1 MTCVSYSGLLAVPC
15 RVSPLLTLLL
25 SPAGLPPFPFLGY
38 YCSSTRAAECRL
50 RPALSIFAREEISTE
65 PFSPKVNVV
74 VGANGSGKSNFFH
87 AIRFVLSDM
96 FQNLRSEDR
105 GALLHEGAGHSVVS
119 AFVEIVFDNS
129 DNRIPVDKDEV
140 RLRRTVASKKDEY
153 YLDGKHVSKTE
164 VMNLLESAGFS
175 RSNPYYVVQQG
186 KIASLTLMKDSER
199 LDLLKEIGA
208 NKRKQIDQ
216 VVHYLE
222 ERLRELDEEKE
233 ELKKY
238 QQLDKQRRSLE
249 YTILDHELNDARNE
263 LASMDDNRRQIS
275 ERMSH
280 ADNEVVDVREK
291 IKSFDKEIKYS
302 TKGINDTKAQKE
314 GVEKKRTEAL
324 KGVAQIELDLRD
336 IKDRI
341 LNEKRAKDEAAR
353 DLQSVRMESDKSKSE
368 LAEIIKVHQAK
379 LKEEEEISKSIMDRE
394 KRLSIL
400 YQKQGRATQF
410 ANKAARD
417 KWLQKE
423 IDDLERV
430 LLSNRK
436 QEGLLQEEIQK
447 LKDEINNMNSYI
459 ESRKGESS
467 KLESA
472 LAKRHNDYN
481 DLRKQRDEL
490 QEERKSFWK
499 EEADV
504 NAEIDRLRDDLVKAQ
519 KSLDHAT
526 PGDIRRGLNSVSRI
540 IKDHG
545 ITGVFGP
552 VLELVD
558 CEEKF
563 FTAVEVT
570 AGNSLFHVVVENDD
584 ISTKIIQVL
593 TREKGGRV
601 TFIPLNRVKVPDVS
615 CPQSPDFVP
624 LLKKLKYRA
633 DHRRAFEQ
641 VFGRTVICRDLE
653 TATKVARGNGLDCI
667 TLDGDQVARKGGMTG
682 GFYDS
687 RRSKLKFVKIIRD
700 NKTAIEKK
708 AAHLDN
714 QQMDA
719 ERDHA
724 KSELEQ
730 YKADIASAMKQIASL
745 EKALGKKE
753 KSLDNIRNQIEQ
765 IQSGIAMKNDEMG
778 TELID
783 QLTSEERDLLS
794 RLNPEITELK
804 EKFLLCKN
812 SRIEIETRK
821 EELET
826 NLSTNLMRRQKEL
839 EAIISSADSKTLPLE
854 AESKEQELKS
864 SKRSLD
870 ELTAMLK
877 ANVDA
882 INNFTRKMEELKRQ
896 RDDLKTLEANLEQT
910 VQDGAK
916 DLEQL
921 MSSRSMHLAK
931 QDECMKKIR
940 DLGSLP
946 ADAFET
952 YKRKNKKQLQKMLYD
967 CNEQLQQFSHVNK
980 KALDQYVNFTEQRE
994 QLQRRR
1000 AELDAGDQKIREL
1013 ISVLDQRKDE
1023 SIERTFKGVARHFR
1037 EVFSELVQGG
1047 HGHLVMMR
1055 KKDGDAADDDN
1066 DEDGPREPDPE
1077 GRIEKY
1083 IGVKVSFTGKG
1094 ETQSMKQLSGGQK
1107 TVVALTLIFAIQRCD
1122 PAPFYLFDEIDAA
1135 LDPQYRTA
1143 VGNMIRRLADMAD
1156 TQFIATTFRPEIAK
1170 VADKIYG
1177 VTHKNRADANEEI
1190 VEQDDASHL
1199 LDVVIEGFKSYREEI
1214 STQPF
1219 SPKVNVVV
1227 GANGSGKS
1235 NFFHAIRFVL
1245 NDMFQNLHNED
1256 RAVLLHEGDGPSV
1269 FSAFVEIVFD
1279 NSDYRIPVDKK
1290 EVRLCR
1296 TVAAKKDEY
1305 YLDGK
1310 RVSKTEVMNL
1320 LESAGFSHSNPYYIV
1335 QQGKIASLTL
1345 MKDSERLDL
1354 LKEIGANK
1362 RKQIDQVVHYL
1373 EERLRELDEEKVKL
1387 KKYEQLDK
1395 QRRSLEYTILDHEP
1409 NDARKELASMDDSRR
1424 KISERISHA
1433 DNEAVDVRE
1442 KIKSIDKEIK
1452 FLAKRINDTKAQNE
1466 GAEKERTEAL
1476 NVVAQIELDLKDI
1489 NDRILNEKWAKDEA
1503 ARDLQ
1508 SVRMESEKSK
1518 SELAVISKVH
1528 QAKLKE
1534 EEEVS
1539 KSIMDCEK
1547 QLSIL
1552 YQKQDW
1558 ADQFANKAT
1567 RDKWLRKEI
1576 GGRECLLLL
1585 NKKQEA
1591 LLQEEIQKL
1600 KDETNNMNS
1609 YIESHKSESNKLESA
1624 LVKKHNDYN
1633 GLRKQRNELQ
1643 EERKS
1648 LWKEEADV
1656 TAEKHRL
1663 KEDLVKAQK
1672 KLDHAIP
1679 GDIRRVLNSAIRII
1693 RDHGIKGVFGP
1704 LLELVNCEDNL
1715 FHVVVEND
1723 DTATKILHILIQQG
1737 GGVVTFIALNR
1748 VKVPDVRVPQ
1758 SPDIVFV
1765 PLLNKLEYRAD
1776 HRLAFELVFG
1786 RTVICKDLETAT
1798 KVARANGLDCI
1809 TLDGDQVARKGDMR
1823 GGFYDSTCSK
1833 LKIVKIIRDNT
1844 MAIQIKEAHLKD
1856 VGSKLRDM
1864 TDLITK
1870 QQQMGSKRDRAKLE
1884 LEQFNKNIASA
1895 MKLMG
1900 SLERALGT
1908 KLTSEEQDLL
1918 SRLNPEITEL
1928 KERLKQ
1934 EELETNLSINL
1945 MMHQKELEA
1954 IISSTDSKTLPL
1966 EAESK
1971 EQELESSKMNL
1982 DNLTAMLEDNMNII
1996 NNFTRKMEELKRKRD
2011 DLKTLQ
2017 ASLE

>member
-1 MTCVSYSGLLAVPC
+1 
-15 RVSPLLTLLL
+15 
-25 SPAGLPPFPFLGY
+25 
-38 YCSSTRAAECRL
+38 
-50 RPALSIFAREEISTE
+50 
-65 PFSPKVNVV
+65 
-74 VGANGSGKSNFFH
+74 
-87 AIRFVLSDM
+87 M

-105 GALLHEGAGHSVVS
+105 GALLHEGADISVLS

-129 DNRIPVDKDEV
+129 DNRIPVDKEEV

-249 YTILDHELNDARNE
+249 YTILDHELNEARNE
-263 LASMDDNRRQIS
+263 LASMDDNRRKIS

-291 IKSFDKEIKYS
+291 VKTFDKEIKYS

-324 KGVAQIELDLRD
+324 KVVAQIELDLRD

-341 LNEKRAKDEAAR
+341 LNEKRAKDEAAK
-353 DLQSVRMESDKSKSE
+353 DLQSVRMESEKSKSE
-368 LAEIIKVHQAK
+368 LAEISKVHQAK

-447 LKDEINNMNSYI
+447 LKDEINNLNSYI
-459 ESRKGESS
+459 ESRKSESS

-472 LAKRHNDYN
+472 LAKKHNDYN

-504 NAEIDRLRDDLVKAQ
+504 TAEIDRLKDDLVKAQ

-540 IKDHG
+540 IRDHG

-584 ISTKIIQVL
+584 ISTRIIQVL

-601 TFIPLNRVKVPDVS
+601 TFIPLNRVKVPD
-615 CPQSPDFVP
+615 
-624 LLKKLKYRA
+624 
-633 DHRRAFEQ
+633 

-708 AAHLDN
+708 AAHLENKITDLVTKQ

-730 YKADIASAMKQIASL
+730 FKVDIASAMKQMVSL
-745 EKALGKKE
+745 DKALGKKE

-896 RDDLKTLEANLEQT
+896 RDDLKALEANLEQT

-931 QDECMKKIR
+931 QEECMKKIR

-1055 KKDGDAADDDN
+1055 KKDGDADDDDN

-1083 IGVKVSFTGKG
+1083 IGVKVKVSFTGKG

-1177 VTHKNRADANEEI
+1177 VTHKNR
-1190 VEQDDASHL
+1190 V
-1199 LDVVIEGFKSYREEI
+1199 SYI
-1214 STQPF
+1214 
-1219 SPKVNVVV
+1219 NVV
-1227 GANGSGKS
+1227 
-1235 NFFHAIRFVL
+1235 
-1245 NDMFQNLHNED
+1245 
-1256 RAVLLHEGDGPSV
+1256 
-1269 FSAFVEIVFD
+1269 
-1279 NSDYRIPVDKK
+1279 
-1290 EVRLCR
+1290 
-1296 TVAAKKDEY
+1296 
-1305 YLDGK
+1305 
-1310 RVSKTEVMNL
+1310 
-1320 LESAGFSHSNPYYIV
+1320 
-1335 QQGKIASLTL
+1335 
-1345 MKDSERLDL
+1345 
-1354 LKEIGANK
+1354 
-1362 RKQIDQVVHYL
+1362 
-1373 EERLRELDEEKVKL
+1373 
-1387 KKYEQLDK
+1387 
-1395 QRRSLEYTILDHEP
+1395 
-1409 NDARKELASMDDSRR
+1409 
-1424 KISERISHA
+1424 
-1433 DNEAVDVRE
+1433 
-1442 KIKSIDKEIK
+1442 
-1452 FLAKRINDTKAQNE
+1452 
-1466 GAEKERTEAL
+1466 
-1476 NVVAQIELDLKDI
+1476 
-1489 NDRILNEKWAKDEA
+1489 
-1503 ARDLQ
+1503 
-1508 SVRMESEKSK
+1508 
-1518 SELAVISKVH
+1518 
-1528 QAKLKE
+1528 
-1534 EEEVS
+1534 
-1539 KSIMDCEK
+1539 
-1547 QLSIL
+1547 
-1552 YQKQDW
+1552 
-1558 ADQFANKAT
+1558 
-1567 RDKWLRKEI
+1567 
-1576 GGRECLLLL
+1576 
-1585 NKKQEA
+1585 
-1591 LLQEEIQKL
+1591 
-1600 KDETNNMNS
+1600 
-1609 YIESHKSESNKLESA
+1609 
-1624 LVKKHNDYN
+1624 
-1633 GLRKQRNELQ
+1633 
-1643 EERKS
+1643 
-1648 LWKEEADV
+1648 
-1656 TAEKHRL
+1656 
-1663 KEDLVKAQK
+1663 
-1672 KLDHAIP
+1672 
-1679 GDIRRVLNSAIRII
+1679 
-1693 RDHGIKGVFGP
+1693 
-1704 LLELVNCEDNL
+1704 
-1715 FHVVVEND
+1715 
-1723 DTATKILHILIQQG
+1723 
-1737 GGVVTFIALNR
+1737 
-1748 VKVPDVRVPQ
+1748 
-1758 SPDIVFV
+1758 
-1765 PLLNKLEYRAD
+1765 
-1776 HRLAFELVFG
+1776 
-1786 RTVICKDLETAT
+1786 
-1798 KVARANGLDCI
+1798 
-1809 TLDGDQVARKGDMR
+1809 
-1823 GGFYDSTCSK
+1823 
-1833 LKIVKIIRDNT
+1833 
-1844 MAIQIKEAHLKD
+1844 
-1856 VGSKLRDM
+1856 
-1864 TDLITK
+1864 
-1870 QQQMGSKRDRAKLE
+1870 
-1884 LEQFNKNIASA
+1884 
-1895 MKLMG
+1895 
-1900 SLERALGT
+1900 
-1908 KLTSEEQDLL
+1908 
-1918 SRLNPEITEL
+1918 
-1928 KERLKQ
+1928 
-1934 EELETNLSINL
+1934 
-1945 MMHQKELEA
+1945 
-1954 IISSTDSKTLPL
+1954 
-1966 EAESK
+1966 SK
-1971 EQELESSKMNL
+1971 EQAL
-1982 DNLTAMLEDNMNII
+1982 DFIEHDQTHN
-1996 NNFTRKMEELKRKRD
+1996 
-2011 DLKTLQ
+2011 
-2017 ASLE
+2017 AS